1 MKVSALFYLSSTL
14 AFAAAAVLPR
24 QQLANVYTSCTVP
37 NTAALTFDDG
47 PYTWHKNVVDTL
59 DAAGVK
65 GTFFMNGNNWDC
77 IYDED
82 GVDRVQYSYSH
93 GHQIGSHTWGH
104 DHLANLTADQAEE
117 QFALSDTA
125 FSKILGCV
133 PAFMRPPY
141 GEYNDIVLQTAANH
155 NQQVVIWDLDT
166 GDSEGATVQQAEQ
179 TYTDAI
185 NNGVSNILTL
195 NHETYQ
201 STVEQILPFA
211 IQALQNAG
219 YNLVT
224 VAECLGY
231 STEDMYQQVTQP
243 SERDDTWT
251 CDGTPAPGQP

>member
-1 MKVSALFYLSSTL
+1 MKVSALFHLSSVL
-14 AFAAAAVLPR
+14 AVASALALPR

-47 PYTWHKNVVDTL
+47 PYIWHKNVVDTL

-82 GVDRVQYSYSH
+82 GVDRVQYSYSR

-104 DHLANLTADQAEE
+104 DHLATLTADQLE
-117 QFALSDTA
+117 QQFSLSDTA
-125 FSKILGCV
+125 FQKILGVV
-133 PAFMRPPY
+133 PTFMRPPY
-141 GEYNDIVLQTAANH
+141 GEYNDLVLETASNH
-155 NQQVVIWDLDT
+155 NQQVIIWDLDS
-166 GDSEGATVQQAEQ
+166 GDSDGDSVEQ
-179 TYTDAI
+179 SEQIYTNAI
-185 NNGVSNILTL
+185 DNNPSNILTL

-201 STVEQILPFA
+201 TTVEDILPFA
-211 IQALQNAG
+211 IQALQDAG

-231 STEDMYQQVTQP
+231 TTDDMYQQVTEP
-243 SERDDTWT
+243 SQRDDSWT
-251 CDGTPAPGQP
+251 CAGTPGPGQP